1 MEHDGDEYQTKG
13 LFKKD
18 SENEEGIARV
28 IYKEAQEI
36 KEGHFEC
43 GKLNGYGR
51 VFYKETYAYYVGNF

>member
-1 MEHDGDEYQTKG
+1 M
-13 LFKKD
+13 FKKD